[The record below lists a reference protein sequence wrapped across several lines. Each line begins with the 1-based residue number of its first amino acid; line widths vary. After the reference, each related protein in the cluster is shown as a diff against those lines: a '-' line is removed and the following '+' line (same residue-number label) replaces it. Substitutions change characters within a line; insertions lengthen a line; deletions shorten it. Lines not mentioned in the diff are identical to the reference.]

1 MSATNWA
8 EWLAR
13 IEAKID
19 KLLAAKSGTA
29 PSVADDADLDGQWGD
44 PEVRKDPKRWDGE
57 SMVGKRYSETS
68 PEFLRVL
75 ADFLLWQAG
84 RDEQKTDDEKAVK
97 YAAYKRRDASRAL
110 GWAARLESGWKPKPN
125 PLRKADEDEARSADA
140 EAEGW

>member
-110 GWAARLESGWKPKPN
+110 GWAARLESGWKRPAN
-125 PLRKADEDEARSADA
+125 PLEQPAAADE
-140 EAEGW
+140 GW